1 MAKIMPA
8 FMDIAGQVHASAE
21 AAVLSDLAAALG
33 RTTADS
39 GITGGLAKL
48 ILDKR
53 AEIERAFADLDAM
66 KKPQPAYR
74 KARS

>member
-1 MAKIMPA
+1 MANVAPA
-8 FMDIAGQVHASAE
+8 FADNAGEVYASPE

-39 GITGGLAKL
+39 GITGGLAML

-66 KKPQPAYR
+66 TGAAK
-74 KARS
+74 